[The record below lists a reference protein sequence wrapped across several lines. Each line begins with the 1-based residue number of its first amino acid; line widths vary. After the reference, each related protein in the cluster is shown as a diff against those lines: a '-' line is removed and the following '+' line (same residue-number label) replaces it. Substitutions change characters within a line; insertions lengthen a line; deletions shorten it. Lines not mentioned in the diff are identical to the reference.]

1 MSGKLKRA
9 IRSNTNQIALLF
21 SDNYITTVSD
31 AGSASGIIPT
41 PQFPEALK

>member
-9 IRSNTNQIALLF
+9 IRFNTNQIALLF
-21 SDNYITTVSD
+21 SDNYITTLSATD
-31 AGSASGIIPT
+31 IASGIIPT